1 MKLRKY
7 EKPTKL
13 STNKDIPLVSKR
25 PVPNL
30 QLNDPVRIHNNSS
43 WRVKKKDSKEIN
55 ITT

>member
-25 PVPNL
+25 PLPNL
-30 QLNDPVRIHNNSS
+30 QLNDPVRIH
-43 WRVKKKDSKEIN
+43 KKKDSKEIN